1 MSGELTCTQTGLVSV
16 DFDINDNNDTKSLE
30 IPCVHDEKYVLSC
43 FYI

>member
-16 DFDINDNNDTKSLE
+16 YLDINDNNDTKILE
-30 IPCVHDEKYVLSC
+30 IPCVHVEKFVLSC